1 MSTLKNVANKLFKT
15 EVTSEKVELSLQQIE
30 LAAFADAK
38 TQLDKAKS
46 NHKEFLSLFDEM
58 TKTKM
63 NFIKKGSDLS
73 QANERII
80 SELESDKID
89 FSKRVD
95 ELLGSGSAEKTP
107 QVKEYNSSI
116 KEIDNV
122 LKYMKSL
129 INESK

>member
-1 MSTLKNVANKLFKT
+1 MSTLKSVGNKLFKT
-15 EVTSEKVELSLQQIE
+15 ELDSQKVELSLQQIE
-30 LAAFADAK
+30 LAVFADAK

-58 TKTKM
+58 TKVKM

-95 ELLGSGSAEKTP
+95 ELLGSGSADKTP